1 MKAIAIMQAAREKLG
16 KEEMA
21 RRISE
26 GHKANKPEPTKKK
39 IVMIKRRTTE
49 PTPAPAVAVTPVD
62 LNTLS
67 IVQARKLY
75 DELKQIFGA

>member
-1 MKAIAIMQAAREKLG
+1 
-16 KEEMA
+16 MA
-21 RRISE
+21 RRIAE
-26 GHKANKPEPTKKK
+26 GHKANRQAESEAALEPIKKK
-39 IVMIKRRTTE
+39 IVMIKRRVAE
-49 PTPAPAVAVTPVD
+49 PPAVSVTPVD

>member
-1 MKAIAIMQAAREKLG
+1 MQAARAKLG
-16 KEEMA
+16 KEEMT
-21 RRISE
+21 RRIKE
-26 GHKANKPEPTKKK
+26 GHKANKQ
-39 IVMIKRRTTE
+39 
-49 PTPAPAVAVTPVD
+49 AVAEVKLEPVKNKAAATPTVQVTPVD